1 MRKTLPGLLLTAAL
15 ISPLMLP
22 SLPVRSS
29 SPAAW
34 DALAQEGLKACRRLL
49 KSQGYDPEGVQR
61 LPDGRLQY
69 RPINAGVVLTLFGMD
84 RRNGNELRFR
94 CRYQG
99 GLAEIVRTS
108 DDDGGDSMPKP
119 QPQPTPGLS
128 VDDVRNQCVQMVRDL
143 GIGRQFPE
151 NFRQEGSDVRG
162 TVVGMPVL
170 NLFNVRYPFDCWA
183 SGRRI
188 ELSRTFPGYPGNT
201 VDAVAAR
208 CRQAAGASGLT
219 VQQLRNFVY
228 DRRGISGEV
237 VTGSAASAFNGSRLW
252 SCRQDSNAVVL
263 TLR

>member
-1 MRKTLPGLLLTAAL
+1 MFKPLTGLVLTVAL
-15 ISPLMLP
+15 VSPALLP
-22 SLPVRSS
+22 SARAS

-49 KSQGYDPEGVQR
+49 KSQGYDPENVQR
-61 LPDGRLQY
+61 NPDGSLQY
-69 RPINAGVVLTLFGMD
+69 RPINGGVVLTLFGMD

-99 GLAEIVRTS
+99 GLAEIERTS
-108 DDDGGDSMPKP
+108 DDDAGGGGRPLP
-119 QPQPTPGLS
+119 QPLPEPSLN
-128 VDDVRNQCVQMVRDL
+128 VEDVRNQCVQLVRDL

-151 NFRQEGSDVRG
+151 NFRQDGDAVRG
-162 TVVGMPVL
+162 TVIGMPVL
-170 NLFNVRYPFDCWA
+170 NMFNVRYPFDCVS

-188 ELSRTFPGYPGNT
+188 ELSRTYPGYSGNT
-201 VDAVAAR
+201 IETVAAR
-208 CRQAAGASGLT
+208 CRLAAGASGLT

-237 VTGSAASAFNGSRLW
+237 VTGASPTAYNSRLW
-252 SCRQDSNAVVL
+252 SCRQDSNGVVL